1 MLGRMGDD
9 QHDPHDLSGDDSM
22 AEGADASSE
31 QRSTSDSSTPL
42 ERGTD
47 IALRSMMRRR

>member
-9 QHDPHDLSGDDSM
+9 QHDSHELPTDDST
-22 AEGADASSE
+22 AEATNFSEPRTADAA
-31 QRSTSDSSTPL
+31 TPL

-47 IALRSMMRRR
+47 IALRLMMRRR